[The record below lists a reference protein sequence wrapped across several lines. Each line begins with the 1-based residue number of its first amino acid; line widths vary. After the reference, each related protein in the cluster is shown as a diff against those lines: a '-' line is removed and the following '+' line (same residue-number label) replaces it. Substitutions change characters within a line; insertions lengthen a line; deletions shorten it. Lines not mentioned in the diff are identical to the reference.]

1 MIILMKIV
9 SVAYDLDNL
18 VTLAAT
24 KKDDDDE
31 GKTSDQINTKSDKV
45 TVAVSFSRSFWC
57 DTTFDMDILGLYP

>member
-45 TVAVSFSRSFWC
+45 TVAVSFSRSF
-57 DTTFDMDILGLYP
+57 